1 MRRLIA
7 VAVALAL
14 GWIIYMIGMVLTVYD
29 GLLSIVFQPLM
40 GALTSGLFVSAALA
54 LGLVLRIPVLA
65 RWWTATWLW
74 AALIGGASLLI
85 LAFGY
90 FLGFTYVGTNP
101 ETGQSVVTLHPA
113 AALGGYFFLLFAA
126 ANWPTRRR
134 GQTNPPHDR
143 AFERPGSAA

>member
-1 MRRLIA
+1 MRLIA

-14 GWIIYMIGMVLTVYD
+14 GWITYMIGMVLTVYD
-29 GLLSIVFQPLM
+29 GLMSILFQPLM
-40 GALTSGLFVSAALA
+40 AAFTSGLFVSAALV

-74 AALIGGASLLI
+74 AALIGGASLLV

-90 FLGFTYVGTNP
+90 SLGLTDTGTNP
-101 ETGQSVVTLHPA
+101 ETGESVVTLHPA

-134 GQTNPPHDR
+134 GNANPPQGG